1 MDAKLTIDGREVGFR
16 ATALTPRLYR
26 YKMGRDIIRDLNQL
40 KAAYSNALRAQTA
53 SKPGEDATE
62 EERAAYEQACQEA
75 QLSVM
80 DLQIFEDVA
89 YIMAKQYDASI
100 PATSEEWLDGFPM
113 FSIYEVLPIILSLW
127 SLGQET
133 TSLPK
138 KK

>member
-1 MDAKLTIDGREVGFR
+1 MDATITIDGREVGFR

-26 YKMGRDIIRDLNQL
+26 CKMGRDIIRDLNQL
-40 KAAYSNALRAQTA
+40 KSSYSGAVAAQSA
-53 SKPGEDATE
+53 SQPGEDATE

-100 PATSEEWLDGFPM
+100 PATSEEWLDGFSM
-113 FSIYEVLPIILSLW
+113 FSIYEVLPVILSLW
-127 SLGQET
+127 GLGQAT
-133 TSLPK
+133 TSVPK